1 MRLTKTAKEDIK
13 TLLCK
18 RAFDE
23 RFNELKARKKDIGEK
38 AIISIWG
45 APVYRLVQDL
55 LAVQPNAVP
64 QSINVTFNLDN
75 TEYVEWQA
83 RQFDFSYPMP
93 IMIQTGCSY
102 ASNHFHV
109 NEIRDAKTQADV
121 LAIIKEHAELLAE
134 HEKFAQELYNVLYA
148 ANTYKQLYQVF
159 PELKE
164 LSELIEP
171 ENGIETAKKS
181 TALLPCIDNLK
192 KVLKLPSEQ
201 YGAAA

>member
-1 MRLTKTAKEDIK
+1 MRLTKTAKNDIA

-23 RFNELKARKKDIGEK
+23 RFDELKARKKDIGEK
-38 AIISIWG
+38 AIVSIWG
-45 APVYRLVQDL
+45 APVYRLVQEL

-64 QSINVTFNLDN
+64 QSINIAFHLDG
-75 TEYVEWQA
+75 EGYVEWQA
-83 RQFDFSYPMP
+83 RQFDFSYMMP
-93 IMIQTGCSY
+93 IMMQPGCVH
-102 ASNHFHV
+102 ASNHFGIS
-109 NEIRDAKTQADV
+109 ELRDAKMQADV
-121 LAIIKEHAELLAE
+121 IAIIKEHAALLVE
-134 HEKFAQELYNVLYA
+134 HETFRQELCRVLEA

-181 TALLPCIDNLK
+181 TALLPCVDNLK